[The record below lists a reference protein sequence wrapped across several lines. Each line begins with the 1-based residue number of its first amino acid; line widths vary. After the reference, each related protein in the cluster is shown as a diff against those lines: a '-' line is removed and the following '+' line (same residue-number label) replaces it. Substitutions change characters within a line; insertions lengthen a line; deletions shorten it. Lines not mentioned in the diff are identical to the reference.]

1 MSAEYCR
8 VLHLMC
14 GRVGRAGAWISF
26 LQVCALVVAY
36 KSMEPAEC
44 VSFYSVFSLF
54 AFLQVMNST
63 FYFICYLA
71 VDKMGF
77 TLGPDEE
84 AGTGSLKEAL
94 LVGSPTEVFLEQSV

>member
-1 MSAEYCR
+1 MLEH
-8 VLHLMC
+8 V
-14 GRVGRAGAWISF
+14 
-26 LQVCALVVAY
+26 
-36 KSMEPAEC
+36 EC

-63 FYFICYLA
+63 FYFFCYLA

-94 LVGSPTEVFLEQSV
+94 LVAA

>member
-1 MSAEYCR
+1 MSVEYRR

-14 GRVGRAGAWISF
+14 GRVGRVGAWITF
-26 LQVCALVVAY
+26 LQDCALVVAY
-36 KSMEPAEC
+36 RLLEPVEC

-63 FYFICYLA
+63 FYFFCYLA

-94 LVGSPTEVFLEQSV
+94 LVAA